1 MCNLEQ
7 AMLSTNIV
15 IDYIN
20 VTLLSTPIYAKYSF
34 KRIRSKR
41 NLYKIYLFITFKSIF
56 ISVKSMFSNCLA
68 WIFQVREPSCFI
80 TDTISQWELNKTKFK
95 IINYLMLIVHN
106 IPYIIIFVGFRF
118 LRILVE
124 NQNIFWV
131 CIEISLN
138 YIWRF

>member
-1 MCNLEQ
+1 
-7 AMLSTNIV
+7 
-15 IDYIN
+15 
-20 VTLLSTPIYAKYSF
+20 
-34 KRIRSKR
+34 
-41 NLYKIYLFITFKSIF
+41 
-56 ISVKSMFSNCLA
+56 MFSNCLA

-106 IPYIIIFVGFRF
+106 IPYIIIIFVGFRF

-124 NQNIFWV
+124 DLLFWV
-131 CIEISLN
+131 CIQIPLN